1 MEKIFIK
8 HVICGWIMIYK
19 EKKCDTFILVPIN
32 CEKTVKNMQVR
43 ELKLGF

>member
-19 EKKCDTFILVPIN
+19 EKKYDTFILVPIKY
-32 CEKTVKNMQVR
+32 EKTVKNLQVS
-43 ELKLGF
+43 ELKLDF